1 MLKIVIDATPIR
13 PKPSGIGV
21 YVLNL
26 IEALYKIQDRE
37 NFQLGISYQP
47 SLKSWISGDSSFPPQ
62 LHKYRPKYFIPL
74 PVTLATLLAN
84 YPNPILSRCEKY
96 FESPDLINGTDHFVY
111 PCERSLKVMTIHD
124 LTFLKYPEY
133 ASPIVKKTYT
143 ARVQKCLQWTDSII
157 TFADSTK
164 KDICKYFD
172 FDPDRIFVTPQA
184 SRYENFVL
192 KSQQIEALKKIVTY
206 DFSQPYLLF
215 VSTLEPRKNIINL
228 IQAFDRLKRDR
239 SIKHHLILIGKKGWN
254 EKPIFAEIENSPW
267 RDCIHHLDYLSDEL
281 VALFYSQAEVF
292 IYPSF
297 YEGFGLPVLEAMTL
311 SAPVITSNTSS
322 LPEVAGDAAL
332 LINPHDPIELA
343 DAIFSLLQ
351 DSHLR
356 QTLIQKGKERARDFS
371 WERTA
376 KATLKAYRETLIKK

>member
-1 MLKIVIDATPIR
+1 MVKIVIDATPIR

-26 IEALYKIQDRE
+26 IQGLYKLQDSE

-47 SLKSWISGDSSFPPQ
+47 SLKNWISGDSSLPPQ
-62 LHKYRPKYFIPL
+62 LEKYRPQHFIPL

-84 YPNPILSRCEKY
+84 SSNPILSHCEKY
-96 FESPDLINGTDHFVY
+96 FDSPDLINGTDHFVY
-111 PCERSLKVMTIHD
+111 PCKKSLKVMTIHD

-133 ASPIVKKTYT
+133 ASPIVKKTYKN
-143 ARVQKCLQWTDSII
+143 RVQKCLQWTDSII
-157 TFADSTK
+157 TFTNSTR
-164 KDICKYFD
+164 KDICKYFN
-172 FDPDRIFVTPQA
+172 FDSERIFVTPQA

-192 KSQQIEALKKIVTY
+192 ESQQIEILKKTVNY

-228 IQAFDRLKRDR
+228 IRAFNSLKKDRP
-239 SIKHHLILIGKKGWN
+239 IKHHLILIGQKGWD
-254 EKPIFAEIENSPW
+254 EKLIFTEIERSPY

-292 IYPSF
+292 VYPSF

-311 SAPVITSNTSS
+311 GAPVITSNTSS

-332 LINPHDPIELA
+332 LINPHNPIELA
-343 DAIFSLLQ
+343 DAIFRVIQ

-356 QTLIQKGKERARDFS
+356 QMLIQKGKERAKSFS
-371 WERTA
+371 WEKTA
-376 KATLKAYRETLIKK
+376 KATLNAYRETLIRQ